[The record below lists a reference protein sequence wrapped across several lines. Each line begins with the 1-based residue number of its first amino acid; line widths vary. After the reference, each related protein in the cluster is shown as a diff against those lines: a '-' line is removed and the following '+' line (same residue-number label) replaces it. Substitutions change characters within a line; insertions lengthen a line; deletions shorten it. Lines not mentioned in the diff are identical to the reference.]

1 MIHEKVKRKTSLFV
15 SNTWYLYRVYMVGFL
30 QWRIMFI
37 IAKSDQKRMIMTKT
51 SLEAIKISINK
62 QA

>member
-15 SNTWYLYRVYMVGFL
+15 SNTWYLYQVYGWISAVEDNVHNCKK
-30 QWRIMFI
+30 WP
-37 IAKSDQKRMIMTKT
+37 KENDNDKD
-51 SLEAIKISINK
+51 LEEIKISIDK

>member
-15 SNTWYLYRVYMVGFL
+15 SNTWYLYQVYGWISAVEDNVHNCKN
-30 QWRIMFI
+30 WP
-37 IAKSDQKRMIMTKT
+37 KENDNDKD
-51 SLEAIKISINK
+51 LEAIRISINK

>member
-51 SLEAIKISINK
+51 
-62 QA
+62 

>member
-37 IAKSDQKRMIMTKT
+37 IAKIDEKRMINDKD
-51 SLEAIKISINK
+51 LEEIKISINK

>member
-15 SNTWYLYRVYMVGFL
+15 SNTWYLYQVYMVGFL
-30 QWRIMFI
+30 QWRIMLI

-51 SLEAIKISINK
+51 
-62 QA
+62 

>member
-15 SNTWYLYRVYMVGFL
+15 SNTRYLYRVYGWISAVED
-30 QWRIMFI
+30 IMFI

-51 SLEAIKISINK
+51 
-62 QA
+62 

>member
-37 IAKSDQKRMIMTKT
+37 IAKSDQKRMKNDKD
-51 SLEAIKISINK
+51 LDEIKISINK